1 MPPKKP
7 GLSEFELFRMLLT
20 NMINMSHPLVKV
32 ANEIDWTRFDAAWG
46 KFYHEKKGRPGLPT
60 RLMAGLHLLKHMH
73 GPTRRCAPGGR
84 RTRTGSTFA
93 ARSTFACRWCLIV
106 PR

>member
-46 KFYHEKKGRPGLPT
+46 KFYHEKKGRPGAADPADGWAASAQAHV
-60 RLMAGLHLLKHMH
+60 R
-73 GPTRRCAPGGR
+73 PIGR
-84 RTRTGSTFA
+84 
-93 ARSTFACRWCLIV
+93 
-106 PR
+106 